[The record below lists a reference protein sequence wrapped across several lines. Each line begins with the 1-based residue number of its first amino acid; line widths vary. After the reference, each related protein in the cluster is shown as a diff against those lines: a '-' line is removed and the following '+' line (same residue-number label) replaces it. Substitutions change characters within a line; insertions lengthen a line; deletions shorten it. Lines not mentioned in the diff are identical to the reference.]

1 MGSNLLGDSEVG
13 EFVVNSRDV
22 TERKQ
27 AEEKL
32 RQSEERFRSA
42 FDEAAIGMAVIEV
55 VEGRFVQVNRSLC
68 EMLGRSEEE
77 LLAATFLDITHPDDF
92 DLSTEYAQRLLEDEL
107 GSYEIEKRYLHAEGY
122 PIWVSLSAS
131 VAKDSENR
139 SLYFISQMQDI
150 TERKRAEEALRRSE
164 RRFKQLFEHS
174 VDALFVIDDETRE
187 IIDCNQEACRSLGY
201 SREELLAL
209 RLDDF
214 VREIL
219 SEEEKRQRGN
229 NTPWRRG
236 LAGEPG
242 TIIGLHDNEHRRKDG
257 TTFLVEVGVGSIDYE
272 ERPMILASSAASPSA
287 SEPRKP

>member
-1 MGSNLLGDSEVG
+1 MKPSGHDRDNPFIVG
-13 EFVVNSRDV
+13 F
-22 TERKQ
+22 
-27 AEEKL
+27 AL
-32 RQSEERFRSA
+32 RT
-42 FDEAAIGMAVIEV
+42 DEAAQARG
-55 VEGRFVQVNRSLC
+55 
-68 EMLGRSEEE
+68 
-77 LLAATFLDITHPDDF
+77 
-92 DLSTEYAQRLLEDEL
+92 LSKES
-107 GSYEIEKRYLHAEGY
+107 GSYQIEKRYLYTEGY

-139 SLYFISQMQDI
+139 LLYFISQMQDI
-150 TERKRAEEALRRSE
+150 TERKWAEEALRRSE
-164 RRFKQLFEHS
+164 RRFRQLFEHS

-187 IIDCNQEACRSLGY
+187 IIDCNQEACQSLGY

-229 NTPWRRG
+229 NTPWRRA

-242 TIIGLHDNEHRRKDG
+242 TIIGFHDNEHRRKDG

-272 ERPMILASSAASPSA
+272 ERPMNLASSATSPSA
-287 SEPRKP
+287 NEPRKP